1 MIKRE
6 RCPGQRPGTCQFMG
20 RRAEKE
26 PARETEGLASEG
38 RGSEEVH
45 TVSLKLRGYSGRGG
59 GCGQLC

>member
-1 MIKRE
+1 MVIKRQ

-26 PARETEGLASEG
+26 PVRETEGMA
-38 RGSEEVH
+38 SEEVH
-45 TVSLKLRGYSGRGG
+45 TVSPKLRGYSGRGG